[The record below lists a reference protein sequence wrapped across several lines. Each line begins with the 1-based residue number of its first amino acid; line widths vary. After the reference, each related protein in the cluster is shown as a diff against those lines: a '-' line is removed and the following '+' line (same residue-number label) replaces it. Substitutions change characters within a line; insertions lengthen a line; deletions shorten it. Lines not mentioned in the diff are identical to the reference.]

1 MRITD
6 SKENRTRIVKID
18 GRLDA
23 SNANQLEEALEGQ
36 FADVDK
42 LVLDLTELDYLAS
55 AGIRVMLKAYK
66 AMKAGNGTVTI
77 RGANEEITD
86 VLTITGFA
94 GKVEM
99 ERG

>member
-1 MRITD
+1 MRITG

-23 SNANQLEEALEGQ
+23 SNADQLEEALEGQ
-36 FADVDK
+36 LADIDK

-66 AMKAGNGTVTI
+66 AMNAGNGTVTI
-77 RGANEEITD
+77 RGANEEVTD

>member
-1 MRITD
+1 MKITI
-6 SKENRTRIVKID
+6 SKENSTRIVKIQ

-23 SNANQLEEALEGQ
+23 SNANQLEEALDGKL
-36 FADVDK
+36 ADVDK
-42 LVLDLTELDYLAS
+42 LVLDLVGLDYLAS

-66 AMKAGNGTVTI
+66 TMKAENGTVMI

>member
-1 MRITD
+1 MRITI
-6 SKENRTRIVKID
+6 SKENSTRIARID

-23 SNANQLEEALEGQ
+23 SNANRLEEALDGQ
-36 FADVDK
+36 LTDVDR
-42 LVLDLTELDYLAS
+42 LVLDLTGLDYLAS

-66 AMKAGNGTVTI
+66 TMNAGNGTVVI
-77 RGANEEITD
+77 RGANEEIMD

>member
-1 MRITD
+1 MRITG

-36 FADVDK
+36 LADVDK

-66 AMKAGNGTVTI
+66 TMKAGNGIVTI